1 MVWLRGTSFP
11 DALWPGC
18 TMALEALLVWGQHDR
33 IVPAPHTQSRGA
45 LARPPSLHRG
55 PPPGLDPMSMINFV
69 NAWGQ

>member
-11 DALWPGC
+11 DAVGRGC
-18 TMALEALLVWGQHDR
+18 TTALEALLVWGQHDR

-45 LARPPSLHRG
+45 LQGHHPCPLD
-55 PPPGLDPMSMINFV
+55 PGRDPMSMINFV